1 MQKVSAKNLKK
12 GDVVKA
18 PEVYAEPS
26 FMFIERHTEIEKVVQ
41 AKVGGAPQH
50 LYSFLFQFPSGQR
63 TVMHIPLD
71 YAFFKFQIDEKE

>member
-41 AKVGGAPQH
+41 AKVGGRASAPVFF
-50 LYSFLFQFPSGQR
+50 SFSVSKR
-63 TVMHIPLD
+63 AMHGD
-71 YAFFKFQIDEKE
+71 ACA